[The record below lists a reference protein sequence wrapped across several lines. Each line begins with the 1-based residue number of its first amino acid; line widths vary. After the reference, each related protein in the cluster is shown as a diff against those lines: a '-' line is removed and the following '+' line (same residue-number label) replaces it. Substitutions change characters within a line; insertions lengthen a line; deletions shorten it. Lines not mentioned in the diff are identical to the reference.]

1 MALVMT
7 VGRTNFTKGDIAFAP
22 YHVSASETNGI
33 PIGYPVSIDGNG
45 DFIKADQ
52 ANALKADG
60 YIYTGSRVDEFGAY
74 NANPRTPRMP
84 YGARE
89 SEPLG
94 LLEEGVIYVT
104 DDVGADV
111 SLFRTVD
118 STITGTVATNGTTTV
133 TGTGTAFDTELKVG
147 DYIVIAGETVRQ
159 VKAIASAT
167 SLTVS
172 VACST
177 TASGKAVTAKSQ
189 LNKPIYLGATSG
201 TGAFTKL
208 GLPYATLKPVTGDG
222 LSQVVGKVLAKN
234 IFKVNFNYD
243 LAPASV

>member
-7 VGRTNFTKGDIAFAP
+7 VGKTNFTKGDVAYAP

-33 PIGYPVSIDGNG
+33 NVGYPVAIDANG

-52 ANALKADG
+52 ATGVKADG
-60 YIYTGSRVDEFGAY
+60 FIYTGSRVDEFGAY
-74 NANPRTPRMP
+74 DANPRTPRMP

-94 LLEEGVIYVT
+94 LLEEGIIYVT

-147 DYIVIAGETVRQ
+147 DYIVIVGETVRQ

-189 LNKPIYLGATSG
+189 LNKPLYLGATSG

-208 GLPYATLKPVTGDG
+208 GIPYATLKPVTSDG
-222 LSQVVGKVLAKN
+222 LKQIVGKVLAKN
-234 IFKVNFNYD
+234 IFKVDFNLD
-243 LAPASV
+243 LETSTL